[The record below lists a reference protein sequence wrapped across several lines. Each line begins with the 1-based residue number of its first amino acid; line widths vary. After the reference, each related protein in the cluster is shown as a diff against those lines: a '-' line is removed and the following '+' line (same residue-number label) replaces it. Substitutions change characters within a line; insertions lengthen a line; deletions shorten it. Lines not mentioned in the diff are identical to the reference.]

1 MRRRQFIPLFAA
13 YIATIFAANWAVA
26 RFGVVSVGFGLMA
39 PAAVYFVG
47 LAFPLRDGLQ
57 RVSSRR
63 WAILAI
69 LLGAGLSYLV
79 SPRFA
84 IASGLTFLISETCDM
99 LVYTPLQK
107 RFTLAVLVS
116 SAAALVVDSVLFLTL
131 AFGSL
136 QFLPGQIVGKAWM
149 TLLAVA
155 LIKVWRTARAPKAIP
170 VEA

>member
-1 MRRRQFIPLFAA
+1 MKRWQFIPLFVA

-26 RFGVVSVGFGLMA
+26 RFGVIPVGFGLMA

-63 WAILAI
+63 WAVLAI

-84 IASGLTFLISETCDM
+84 VASGLTFLISETCDM

-107 RFTLAVLVS
+107 RFATAVLLS

-149 TLLAVA
+149 TLLAV
-155 LIKVWRTARAPKAIP
+155 IVIQVWRRRGLLPRYA
-170 VEA
+170 

>member
-1 MRRRQFIPLFAA
+1 MKRWQFISLFVA

-26 RFGVVSVGFGLMA
+26 RFGVVGVGFGLMA

-69 LLGAGLSYLV
+69 VLGAGLSYLV

-84 IASGLTFLISETCDM
+84 IASGLTFMISETCDM
-99 LVYTPLQK
+99 LVYTPLQT
-107 RFTLAVLVS
+107 RFTVAVLLS

-149 TLLAVA
+149 TLLAVLVIQA
-155 LIKVWRTARAPKAIP
+155 WRRRRGLLPRYA
-170 VEA
+170 